1 MCGMEDEWISAA
13 EAHKRL
19 FKLHHLRTAEAICSR
34 AADEILVAKA
44 QTLLWG
50 NERFSDKEIPSVF
63 WWARGNTALSQNWQA
78 GDFETWIDSRVHC
91 RAYGVTFH
99 EGDIAAMLPSTR
111 GSRGV
116 DRSAGTNFATA
127 RECVAELVEQL
138 KIDPAQVQR
147 HIQRH
152 CRGRLIE
159 GQCDEIWWEVKD
171 RYGPTEYTDQQ
182 VAIPAWF
189 WEHCASNPDAILD
202 WQSGT
207 FSGRGSIDGETYSVR
222 IRGAKFDVAGII
234 DLESLLASE
243 SNPKPKQSSDV
254 SNAAPVTKS
263 AEPSGGR
270 RRSENWSDWIAE
282 LTAYIHEEGIPAGSG
297 VEGQDSLIA
306 AIDERLRGEGL
317 SRSTVQPVVRAVLK
331 RLRSAGN

>member
-1 MCGMEDEWISAA
+1 MNDAWISASDA
-13 EAHKRL
+13 YKRL
-19 FKLHHLRTAEAICSR
+19 NKAYPFRTAEAICAR
-34 AADEILVAKA
+34 AADEVLVAKA
-44 QTLLWG
+44 HTLWWG
-50 NERFSDKEIPSVF
+50 DKRFNDAEIPAKF
-63 WWARGNTALSQNWQA
+63 WWARGQAALTQNWQA
-78 GDFETWIDSRVHC
+78 GDFDTWIDRRVHC
-91 RAYGVTFH
+91 RAYGVTFR
-99 EGDIAAMLPSTR
+99 EGDIAAMLPSAR

-116 DRSAGTNFATA
+116 GRSSGTSFAPA

-159 GQCDEIWWEVKD
+159 GQCDEIWWEVTD
-171 RYGPTEYTDQQ
+171 RYGPTEYTDHH

-189 WEHCASNPDAILD
+189 WEHCTSNPDAILD

-207 FSGRGSIDGETYSVR
+207 FSGRGFIDGETYSVR

-243 SNPKPKQSSDV
+243 SRPKQSSDDAD
-254 SNAAPVTKS
+254 AASVTTS
-263 AEPSGGR
+263 PEPSGGR
-270 RRSENWSDWIAE
+270 RRSENWSAWIAE
-282 LTAYIHEEGIPAGSG
+282 LAAFIHEEGIPAGSG